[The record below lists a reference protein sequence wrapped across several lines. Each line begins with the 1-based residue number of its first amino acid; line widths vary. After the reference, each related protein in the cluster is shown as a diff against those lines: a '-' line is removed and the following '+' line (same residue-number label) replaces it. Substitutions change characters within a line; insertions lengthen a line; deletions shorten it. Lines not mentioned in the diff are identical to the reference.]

1 MEEDADEYRP
11 GGYHPVSLGDRFS
24 ADRYVVLRKLGHGTY
39 STVWLAE
46 DSRTNS
52 YVALKILQALSFRS
66 EEDSFEIKMLKKV
79 SSVSETSIHPGK
91 NHVLPL
97 LDYFVHTG
105 PNGTHVCL
113 VSKVLGHHLR
123 AQVCKFRQLRLPV
136 RVVKVVAKQLLEGLD
151 FLHRECGIIHTDLQP
166 KNILL
171 ELEDYE
177 EAISHYLSDSAEPS
191 LSTPAQN
198 ESSSASELGSNH
210 SPVLPTKALETP
222 LTTKMKQVHIR
233 IIDFGE

>member
-1 MEEDADEYRP
+1 MEEDANEYRP

-24 ADRYVVLRKLGHGTY
+24 ADKYVVLRKLGHGTY
-39 STVWLAE
+39 STVWLAK

-52 YVALKILQALSFRS
+52 HVALKILQALSFRS
-66 EEDSFEIKMLKKV
+66 EEDSFEIKMLKKI
-79 SSVSETSIHPGK
+79 SR
-91 NHVLPL
+91 
-97 LDYFVHTG
+97 

-123 AQVCKFRQLRLPV
+123 AQACKFRQLRLPV

-198 ESSSASELGSNH
+198 ESSSASELSSNH

-222 LTTKMKQVHIR
+222 LSTKMKQVHIR